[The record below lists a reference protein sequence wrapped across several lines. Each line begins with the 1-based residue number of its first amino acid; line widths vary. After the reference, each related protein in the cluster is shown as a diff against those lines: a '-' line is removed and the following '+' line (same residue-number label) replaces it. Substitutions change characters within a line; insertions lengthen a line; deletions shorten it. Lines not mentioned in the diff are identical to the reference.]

1 MRLDAHVQHAKN
13 VNKVFPAPDNALR
26 LRLRPRVRGA
36 GRHVVRV
43 ASPSSSSDAIFHWKL
58 NLFAVKYMVIRVRL
72 CVRVSVC
79 ASFDG
84 L

>member
-1 MRLDAHVQHAKN
+1 M
-13 VNKVFPAPDNALR
+13 
-26 LRLRPRVRGA
+26 
-36 GRHVVRV
+36 VRV

-58 NLFAVKYMVIRVRL
+58 NLFAVKYMVIRVR
-72 CVRVSVC
+72 VSVC